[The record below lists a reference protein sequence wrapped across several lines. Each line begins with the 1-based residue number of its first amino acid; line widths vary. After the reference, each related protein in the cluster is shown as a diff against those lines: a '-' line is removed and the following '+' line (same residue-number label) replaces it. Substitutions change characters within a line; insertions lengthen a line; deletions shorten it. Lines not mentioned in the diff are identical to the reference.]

1 MQPVEKIRS
10 LDQIKT
16 LSDPRRLAILRR
28 LMDEPATLT
37 QLGQALG
44 EHPAWIRYHLKQLE
58 EAGLVEMISAQI
70 SGGYVEKY
78 YQSTARAFILQ
89 QAILPEATREDV
101 LVLIGSDD
109 IALGRLA
116 QDLASR
122 ADLELLVLSVGS
134 LDGLIALRQGL
145 ANLSSCHLLDSQSG
159 EYNLP
164 YVRHLFPERSM
175 KLVTLA
181 HREQGLLLA
190 PGNPRQILG
199 IPDLARAD
207 VSFINRN
214 PGSGTRLWLDL
225 QIDKLGMKD
234 ELIRGYT
241 REARTHTDIAQ
252 AIAQGTADAGL
263 GLAAAAQQLGLG
275 FIPLFQERFD
285 LVISAEKIGEPS
297 YRRLMEALNDR
308 AFRSMAEGLGG
319 YNTTHTGEEL
329 TTK

>member
-1 MQPVEKIRS
+1 MQPVEKLHS
-10 LDQIKT
+10 LNQIKT

-37 QLGQALG
+37 QLGYALG

-58 EAGLVEMISAQI
+58 QAGLVEMISAQI

-78 YQSTARAFILQ
+78 YQSTARAFIFQ
-89 QAILPEATREDV
+89 QAILPEPTREDV

-116 QDLASR
+116 QDLAQQ
-122 ADLELLVLSVGS
+122 AETELLVLSVGS

-145 ANLSSCHLLDSQSG
+145 AHLSSCHLLDSHSG

-190 PGNPRQILG
+190 PGNPRQIRG
-199 IPDLARAD
+199 IPDLARGD
-207 VSFINRN
+207 VTFINRN

-225 QIDKLGMKD
+225 QLDKLGMAH
-234 ELIRGYT
+234 ELVRGYT
-241 REARTHTDIAQ
+241 QEARTHTDIAQ
-252 AIAQGTADAGL
+252 AIAQGQADAGL
-263 GLAAAAQQLGLG
+263 GLAAAARQLGLG

-285 LVISAEKIGEPS
+285 LVISAEKIREPG
-297 YRRLMEALNDR
+297 YRRLMDALNSNT
-308 AFRSMAEGLGG
+308 FRRMAEGLGG
-319 YNTTHTGEEL
+319 YNTAHTGEEF

>member
-1 MQPVEKIRS
+1 MQPIEKVHS
-10 LDQIKT
+10 LNQIKI
-16 LSDPRRLAILRR
+16 LADARRLAILRR
-28 LMDEPATLT
+28 LMDRPATQT

-58 EAGLVEMISAQI
+58 QAGLVEMVSAQI

-89 QAILPEATREDV
+89 QAILPEPARRDA

-116 QDLASR
+116 QDQAEM
-122 ADLELLVLSVGS
+122 ELLVLPVGS

-145 ANLSSCHLLDSQSG
+145 AHLSSCHLLDSQSG

-164 YVRHLFPERSM
+164 YVRHLFPGRFM

-181 HREQGLLLA
+181 HREQGLMLA
-190 PGNPRQILG
+190 PGNPRRIRGL
-199 IPDLARAD
+199 PDLARND
-207 VSFINRN
+207 VTFINRN

-225 QIDKLGMKD
+225 QLDRLGLAH
-234 ELIRGYT
+234 EFIRGYT
-241 REARTHTDIAQ
+241 REARTHTEIAQ
-252 AIAQGTADAGL
+252 AIAQEQADAGL
-263 GLAAAAQQLGLG
+263 GLAAAARQLGLD

-285 LVISAEKIGEPS
+285 LVMAAENIQEPG
-297 YRRLMEALNDR
+297 YRYLMEALNSG
-308 AFRSMAEGLGG
+308 AFRRMAESLGG
-319 YNTTHTGEEL
+319 YNTTHTGEEF

>member
-1 MQPVEKIRS
+1 MQPLEKIRS
-10 LDQIKT
+10 LNQIKT

-58 EAGLVEMISAQI
+58 QAGLVEMISMQI

-89 QAILPEATREDV
+89 QAILPEPAGEDV

-116 QDLASR
+116 QQA
-122 ADLELLVLSVGS
+122 EVEMLVLSVGS

-145 ANLSSCHLLDSQSG
+145 AHLSSCHLLDSQSS

-175 KLVTLA
+175 KLITLA

-190 PGNPRQILG
+190 PGNPRQIRG
-199 IPDLARAD
+199 IPDLARGD
-207 VSFINRN
+207 VTFINRN

-225 QIDKLGMKD
+225 QLDKLGMAH

-241 REARTHTDIAQ
+241 RERRTHMDIAQ
-252 AIAQGTADAGL
+252 AIAQGQADAGL
-263 GLAAAAQQLGLG
+263 GLAAAAGQLSLD

-285 LVISAEKIGEPS
+285 LVISAEKIEGLG
-297 YRRLMEALNDR
+297 YRQLMEALNSS
-308 AFRSMAEGLGG
+308 AFRHMAEGLGG
-319 YNTTHTGEEL
+319 YDTAHTGEEF